1 MTNHHERKISKLV
14 LVPKLN
20 EVPQFRGSPFFA
32 NSEKVPF
39 MKSTHP
45 TRGFLLT
52 LTVLLSA
59 VTTFLLAGGMAFAEP
74 SDTTPENTSETVVE
88 EAAQETATAPEVDT
102 DAGET
107 EVDETE
113 VDESSADE
121 TNADDAESDDAET
134 DDAEVTDVET
144 NGEETDD
151 SENDDAEEA
160 DAAEETKPSYRMVTL
175 DELDSILK
183 LPENAD
189 AAALLAFI
197 ESTDTLRPAGLLEQN
212 TDAQT
217 QLRQLDLFLTKVLDA
232 RIAAAEK
239 VLTLQDVNAETRQ
252 NAIDYKIASL
262 LSLAKVDAKNEP
274 RMRAYLDELRKDAEP
289 AFAWNLDSVQLHYD
303 FGKLQKAP
311 SVEDYRATMAR
322 LFEHIRKG
330 CEQKCLDTDFLEA
343 VLPFVMISE
352 KLLPTKDAVE
362 TLNGLATLLEKEEDE
377 TCKLV
382 VDYFRMT
389 AKRLSLVGQPL
400 AKTFQTF
407 DGKEAKIDAKPG
419 KNTVLVFWAVEDQNS
434 LEEIPFLLQMY
445 QGYHAKGF
453 DVISIVCDEDSKELR
468 ELLKQVDFDWP
479 TVLDGSNTDEKKQ
492 PALWS
497 NEFSITG
504 LPTKLL
510 IGPDGKVA
518 SSNIELVDL
527 LDVLERAYG
536 KIEEAAPRANAEK
549 DPQLEAAEAEI
560 NAAIDAAVEQPVESP
575 VKPAVEPAKEP
586 SRNPE
591 RNGPS
596 EESPAEPA
604 AETTA
609 EPAAESPAEPAVETP
624 VNTDA
629 PVVEPQGENA
639 LNTNEKNTEATPG
652 KTAEAAPKKNTGK
665 AKTHKTKAPEI
676 NEPTVQPGEV
686 LIVQSWGEEPVEDES
701 DDADDDSDDEDD
713 GDDELKDDDDD
724 DTDDANEDDADD
736 DDSDDVDDDE
746 NDADDDSDDDLD
758 DVDDGLED
766 TAPAPAENNEQ
777 APPENTDMA
786 ETPRTED
793 EERLIGE
800 DEDNME
806 DEEFFMEEVDEDFD
820 DGQPKG

>member
-1 MTNHHERKISKLV
+1 
-14 LVPKLN
+14 
-20 EVPQFRGSPFFA
+20 
-32 NSEKVPF
+32 
-39 MKSTHP
+39 MKAPHP
-45 TRGFLLT
+45 TRGLLLT

-59 VTTFLLAGGMAFAEP
+59 ITAFLLAGGTALAEP
-74 SDTTPENTSETVVE
+74 SDTTPENAAAMAAEK
-88 EAAQETATAPEVDT
+88 AAQETVTAPEEDETEENETET
-102 DAGET
+102 DETNANEIEAGET
-107 EVDETE
+107 E
-113 VDESSADE
+113 AD
-121 TNADDAESDDAET
+121 NGET
-134 DDAEVTDVET
+134 DDAEVTDTET
-144 NGEETDD
+144 DDTETDDAEADETDEDEAETADFEADSEETD
-151 SENDDAEEA
+151 S
-160 DAAEETKPSYRMVTL
+160 ETKPSYRMVTL

-183 LPENAD
+183 LPENAN
-189 AAALLAFI
+189 AATLLAFI
-197 ESTDTLRPAGLLEQN
+197 ESTDTLRPAGLMEQN
-212 TDAQT
+212 TDAET

-239 VLTLQDVNAETRQ
+239 VLTLQDVDEETRQ
-252 NAIDYKIASL
+252 DAIDYKIASL
-262 LSLAKVDAKNEP
+262 LSLAKVDEKNEP

-289 AFAWNLDSVQLHYD
+289 TFAWNLDSVQLHYD

-311 SVEDYRATMAR
+311 SVEDYRAMIAR
-322 LFEHIRKG
+322 LLDHIRKG

-343 VLPFVMISE
+343 VLPFVMIAE

-453 DVISIVCDEDSKELR
+453 DVISIVCDDDSEELR

-497 NEFSITG
+497 NEFSVTG

-536 KIEEAAPRANAEK
+536 KIDETAPKAKKK

-575 VKPAVEPAKEP
+575 VKPAVEPTEDPAKTPAEEP
-586 SRNPE
+586 SSKRPV

-596 EESPAEPA
+596 EETPVEPA
-604 AETTA
+604 AGQTA
-609 EPAAESPAEPAVETP
+609 EAPAETPTESAVESPANNDAPAVES
-624 VNTDA
+624 
-629 PVVEPQGENA
+629 QGENA
-639 LNTNEKNTEATPG
+639 LNASEKTPGETPG
-652 KTAEAAPKKNTGK
+652 KNAEAAPKKNVGK
-665 AKTHKTKAPEI
+665 AKTHKTKTSKPKD
-676 NEPTVQPGEV
+676 EPTVQPGEV
-686 LIVQSWGEEPVEDES
+686 LIVPNWGEEPVEDDS
-701 DDADDDSDDEDD
+701 DDADEVDTDEDD
-713 GDDELKDDDDD
+713 GDDELKDDEDDD
-724 DTDDANEDDADD
+724 SNDDDSDDDADD
-736 DDSDDVDDDE
+736 DDSDDMDDDADE
-746 NDADDDSDDDLD
+746 DDEDDDPDDDADEDDATERP
-758 DVDDGLED
+758 DVKDSAKAD
-766 TAPAPAENNEQ
+766 TTPNPAEGEAQ

-793 EERLIGE
+793 EERLISE

-806 DEEFFMEEVDEDFD
+806 DNDELFSIEENNDDDFD

>member
-1 MTNHHERKISKLV
+1 MKV
-14 LVPKLN
+14 LH
-20 EVPQFRGSPFFA
+20 S
-32 NSEKVPF
+32 
-39 MKSTHP
+39 

-59 VTTFLLAGGMAFAEP
+59 ITAFLLAGGTVLAEP
-74 SDTTPENTSETVVE
+74 SDTTLENAAATAAE
-88 EAAQETATAPEVDT
+88 EATQETATAPE
-102 DAGET
+102 E
-107 EVDETE
+107 DETE
-113 VDESSADE
+113 ADE
-121 TNADDAESDDAET
+121 TEPDEADEDNAET
-134 DDAEVTDVET
+134 ADFET
-144 NGEETDD
+144 ADSEETD
-151 SENDDAEEA
+151 S
-160 DAAEETKPSYRMVTL
+160 AEETKPSYRMVTL

-189 AAALLAFI
+189 AATLLAFI
-197 ESTDTLRPAGLLEQN
+197 ESTDTLRPTGLMEQN
-212 TDAQT
+212 TDAET

-239 VLTLQDVNAETRQ
+239 VLTLQDVDEESRQ

-262 LSLAKVDAKNEP
+262 LSLAKVDEKNEP

-311 SVEDYRATMAR
+311 SVEDYRAMIAR
-322 LFEHIRKG
+322 LFDHIRKG

-343 VLPFVMISE
+343 VLPFVMIAE
-352 KLLPTKDAVE
+352 KLLPTKDAAE
-362 TLNGLATLLEKEEDE
+362 TMNGLATLLEKEEDE
-377 TCKLV
+377 TCQLV
-382 VDYFRMT
+382 VDYLRMT

-419 KNTVLVFWAVEDQNS
+419 KNTVLVFWAVEDQSS

-453 DVISIVCDEDSKELR
+453 DVISIVCDDDSEELR

-497 NEFSITG
+497 NEFSVTG

-527 LDVLERAYG
+527 LDVLEHAYG
-536 KIEEAAPRANAEK
+536 KIEETAPKAKAEK

-575 VKPAVEPAKEP
+575 VKPAVEPTEAPAKEP
-586 SRNPE
+586 AEEPSSKRPV

-596 EESPAEPA
+596 EESPAEQ
-604 AETTA
+604 TA
-609 EPAAESPAEPAVETP
+609 EQTIEPAVEPTTKPAEETP
-624 VNTDA
+624 ATNDA
-629 PVVEPQGENA
+629 PMVESQGENA
-639 LNTNEKNTEATPG
+639 LNASEKNTAETPG
-652 KTAEAAPKKNTGK
+652 KNAEAAPKKNAGK
-665 AKTHKTKAPEI
+665 AKTQKTKTSKPKD
-676 NEPTVQPGEV
+676 EPTVQPGEV
-686 LIVQSWGEEPVEDES
+686 LIVPNWGEEPVEDES
-701 DDADDDSDDEDD
+701 DDADEVDTDEDD
-713 GDDELKDDDDD
+713 GDDELKDDEDD
-724 DTDDANEDDADD
+724 DTNEDDADD
-736 DDSDDVDDDE
+736 
-746 NDADDDSDDDLD
+746 DADDDSDDDNSD
-758 DVDDGLED
+758 DIDDDADEDDADDDEDDDPDDDADEDDETERSDVKDSAKAD
-766 TAPAPAENNEQ
+766 TAPNPAENNAQ

-793 EERLIGE
+793 EERLISE
-800 DEDNME
+800 DEDNMDDN
-806 DEEFFMEEVDEDFD
+806 DELFFIEENNDDFD